1 MSGAAD
7 IGVSIRHLPVRDA
20 SSPGRPEAVPQR
32 PLRLGT
38 RTFAPDEFVVMGIV
52 NRTPDSFYD
61 RGATFAAAAAVAA
74 AEHALD
80 AGADIVDI
88 GGVRAGPG
96 AYVSVGQEID
106 RVVEVISAVRRRRP
120 EAVIS
125 VDTWRADVAR
135 EAVAAGAD
143 LLNDA
148 WEGHDPR
155 LAEVAAQ
162 TGAGLVC
169 THAGHLPPRT
179 DPHRPRYADLLV
191 DVVHTV
197 TALAATAVRAGV
209 RPDGLLIDPGHDFGK
224 TTTHSLELSRRL
236 DELAATGWPVLVA
249 LSNKDFIGE
258 TLDLSVS
265 ERLVGTLAATT
276 VAAWLGAR
284 VFRAHNVTETRQALD
299 MTSAILGHRPPARP
313 RRGLG

>member
-1 MSGAAD
+1 MSRAAD
-7 IGVSIRHLPVRDA
+7 ISDSVRHIPGQDA
-20 SSPGRPEAVPQR
+20 SPPGRPASRRQR

-38 RTFAPDEFVVMGIV
+38 RTFAPHEFVVMGIV

-61 RGATFAAAAAVAA
+61 RGATYATAAAVHA

-96 AYVSVGQEID
+96 AHVSIGQEID
-106 RVVEVISAVRRRRP
+106 RVVEVISAVRGRRP

-125 VDTWRADVAR
+125 VDTWRAEVAIA
-135 EAVAAGAD
+135 AVAAGAD

-155 LAEVAAQ
+155 LAEIAAR
-162 TGAGLVC
+162 TGVGLVC

-179 DPHRPRYADLLV
+179 DPHNPKFDDLLADIV
-191 DVVHTV
+191 LTV
-197 TALAATAVRAGV
+197 TRLATTALLAGV

-224 TTTHSLELSRRL
+224 TTTHSLEVTRRL
-236 DELAATGWPVLVA
+236 DELTATGWPVLVS

-258 TLDLSVS
+258 TLDLPVP

-284 VFRAHNVTETRQALD
+284 VFRAHNVTEARQALD
-299 MTSAILGHRPPARP
+299 MTAAILGHRPPARP

>member
-1 MSGAAD
+1 VSRAVD
-7 IGVSIRHLPVRDA
+7 TGVSVRHLPGRDA
-20 SSPGRPEAVPQR
+20 PPPGRPAAVPQL

-61 RGATFAAAAAVAA
+61 RGATYAAAAAVDA

-96 AYVSVGQEID
+96 AHVSVGQEID

-179 DPHRPRYADLLV
+179 DPHRPRYDDLLV
-191 DVVHTV
+191 DVVNTV

-209 RPDGLLIDPGHDFGK
+209 RLDGLLIDPGYDFGK

-258 TLDLSVS
+258 TLDLPVS

-284 VFRAHNVTETRQALD
+284 VFRAHNVTEARQALD
-299 MTSAILGHRPPARP
+299 MTAAILGHRPPARP